1 MNLDKPSI
9 KKIAIVRIGKI
20 GDMIVSNFALKKIR
34 QSFPDATILLITLPR
49 VKELLQ
55 YSEDIDNIHY
65 FQKGFDLFNVLIL
78 LRKFKADLLIDFNDG
93 PSGTSK
99 IIAQF
104 SRSKVKVGFG
114 FANNSKYLTVPV
126 TRPDNENSHVT
137 DRIKLIPEAIGL
149 TFRSDEIKPSLTIG
163 QKEFASVKNQLVRAN
178 PKKKPIIAVNLSA
191 GDKSRYWTVDKW
203 WKLLMEIK
211 KVEKD
216 IIFLLLSAPTDA
228 HIAKDVGTPFPSDT
242 IIFPAYSDFQHFASY
257 IAQSDLLISPDTS
270 AVHIACSFSI
280 PLIALYPKI
289 SWNYASWKP
298 VNTTFQSVMPESG
311 NVSEIPWEKV
321 YQAYCQIRPDV
332 GALINKKTG

>member
-1 MNLDKPSI
+1 MTIDNSTI
-9 KKIAIVRIGKI
+9 KKIAIIRIGKI

-34 QSFPDATILLITLPR
+34 QTFPDANILLITLPR

-55 YSEDIDNIHY
+55 YSEDVNKIHY
-65 FQKGFDLFNVLIL
+65 FQKGFDLFNVLML

-99 IIAQF
+99 LIAQF
-104 SRSKVKVGFG
+104 SRSKIKVGFG
-114 FANNSKYLTVPV
+114 FQNNSKYLTIPV
-126 TRPDNENSHVT
+126 KRPDNESSHIT
-137 DRIKLIPEAIGL
+137 ERIRLIAEAIGMS
-149 TFRSDEIKPSLTIG
+149 FQPNEIKPSLTIG
-163 QKEFASVKNQLVRAN
+163 PREFNSVKNQLNRAN
-178 PKKKPIIAVNLSA
+178 PKRKPIIAVNLSA

-216 IIFLLLSAPTDA
+216 IIFLLLSAPTDV

-257 IAQSDLLISPDTS
+257 IAQADLLISPDTS
-270 AVHIACSFSI
+270 AVHIACAFSI

-298 VNTTFQSVMPESG
+298 VNTVFQSVMPETG
-311 NVSEIPWEKV
+311 NVSEIQWEKV
-321 YQAYCQIRPDV
+321 YQAYCQIRPDIHAFV
-332 GALINKKTG
+332 SK